1 MVRVASCFAQVLEL
15 IDRYGFGRAVRA
27 LDAERGA
34 KGFRSWDQFVAMLF
48 CQLGS
53 ANSLREICGGL
64 STAMGRVVHLGMKAA
79 PKRSTLAYANEHR
92 PWELYER
99 VFGQV
104 LDRCQE
110 LAMTKKRTF
119 RFKNPLRVLD
129 ATVIDLC
136 LEVFDWARFRRTK
149 GAIKLHMQLQ
159 ERGCLPCWALVTE
172 GKTHDVRVAQGLS
185 FEPGT
190 IVTMDRAY
198 TDYTMFGRWTEQGVF
213 FVTRMKSN
221 ADYTVIHTIPGGKT
235 GVVRQ
240 EWIRFNGPAGKGSPK
255 ALRRI
260 TVWDPEQE
268 REIVLLTN
276 HFTLSAATIAKVYR
290 FRWQIE
296 LFFKALKQNLK
307 IKTFVGTT
315 ENAVKTQ
322 VWTALIAMLLL
333 KFLQLKSSWKW
344 SLSNLAAMLRFNL
357 LTYRDLWAW
366 LDDPYGVPIREPAA
380 EQLALAL

>member
-15 IDRYGFGRAVRA
+15 IDRHGFGRAVRD

-64 STAMGRVVHLGMKAA
+64 STAMGRVVHLGMESA

-92 PWELYER
+92 PWELYQR
-99 VFGQV
+99 VFEQV
-104 LDRCQE
+104 LGRCQE
-110 LAMTKKRTF
+110 LAMTRKRTF
-119 RFKNPLRVLD
+119 RFKNPLRILD

-159 ERGCLPCWALVTE
+159 ERGCLPCWALITE
-172 GKTHDVRVAQGLS
+172 GKTHEVRVAQGLS
-185 FEPGT
+185 FDPGT
-190 IVTMDRAY
+190 IVVMDRAY
-198 TDYTMFGRWTEQGVF
+198 TDYAMFGRWTAQGVF
-213 FVTRMKSN
+213 FVTRMKAN
-221 ADYTVIHTIPGGKT
+221 ADYRVIHAIPGGKT
-235 GVVRQ
+235 GVRRQ
-240 EWIRFNGPAGKGSPK
+240 EWIRFNGPAGKGCPT

-260 TVWDPEQE
+260 VVWDDEKQ

-276 HFTLSAATIAKVYR
+276 QFNLSAITIAKVYR

-307 IKTFVGTT
+307 IKAFVGTS

-366 LDDPYGVPIREPAA
+366 LDDPSGVPIREPTA
-380 EQLALAL
+380 EQLALAI

>member
-15 IDRYGFGRAVRA
+15 IDRHGFGRAVRD

-64 STAMGRVVHLGMKAA
+64 STAMGRVVHLGMESA

-92 PWELYER
+92 PWELYQR
-99 VFGQV
+99 VFEQV
-104 LDRCQE
+104 LGRCQE
-110 LAMTKKRTF
+110 LAMTRKRAF
-119 RFKNPLRVLD
+119 RFKNPLRILD

-159 ERGCLPCWALVTE
+159 ERGCLPCWALITE
-172 GKTHDVRVAQGLS
+172 GKTHEVRVAQGLS
-185 FEPGT
+185 FDPGT
-190 IVTMDRAY
+190 IVVMDRAY
-198 TDYTMFGRWTEQGVF
+198 TDYAMFGRWTAQGVF
-213 FVTRMKSN
+213 FVTRMKAN
-221 ADYTVIHTIPGGKT
+221 ADYRVIHAIPGGKT
-235 GVVRQ
+235 GVRRQ
-240 EWIRFNGPAGKGSPK
+240 EWIRFNGPAGKGCPT

-260 TVWDPEQE
+260 VVWDDEKQ

-276 HFTLSAATIAKVYR
+276 QFNLSAITIAKVYR

-307 IKTFVGTT
+307 IKAFVGTS

-366 LDDPYGVPIREPAA
+366 LDDPSGVPIREPTA
-380 EQLALAL
+380 EQLALAI